1 MLVREKEGFSMNRL
15 FGGFLVLLTV
25 VLTGCGAG
33 AATEEDTTGN
43 TTTQS
48 SAAAG
53 GVQTL
58 RVGATPVP
66 HAEILQFVQDN
77 LAEGQG
83 LNIEIVEFSDYV
95 QPNIALND
103 GQIDANFF
111 QHVPYM
117 EDFASERGLDLTA
130 VADVHIEP
138 LGVYSDKIESLDA
151 VPNGAVVA
159 IPNDATNGGR
169 ALQLLA
175 TNGLITLAE
184 GAGTNATV
192 RDITANPKEL
202 QIEELEAA
210 QLPRALQDTTLA
222 VINTNYALEADLQ
235 PNEDA
240 LALEAGE
247 NNPYANVL
255 AVRSDRANDPAIQ
268 KLAQLLNSPELKQF
282 IEEKYQ
288 GAVVPAF

>member
-1 MLVREKEGFSMNRL
+1 MNRF
-15 FGGFLVLLTV
+15 FGGLLVLLTI

-33 AATEEDTTGN
+33 AATDGDTTTNSG
-43 TTTQS
+43 TAAQG

-66 HAEILQFVQDN
+66 HAEILQFVKDN
-77 LAEGQG
+77 LAEEQG
-83 LNIEIVEFSDYV
+83 LNIEIIEFSDYV

-117 EDFASERGLDLTA
+117 EDFASERGLDLAA

-138 LGVYSDKIESLDA
+138 LGVYSDKVESLDA
-151 VPNGAVVA
+151 VENGAVVA

-175 TNGLITLAE
+175 ANGLITLAE
-184 GAGTNATV
+184 GVGTSATV

-210 QLPRALQDTTLA
+210 QLPRALQDTALS

-255 AVRSDRANDPAIQ
+255 AARSDRVNDPAIQ
-268 KLAQLLNSPELKQF
+268 KLAQLLNSAEVKQF

>member
-1 MLVREKEGFSMNRL
+1 MNRF
-15 FGGFLVLLTV
+15 FGGLLVLLTI

-33 AATEEDTTGN
+33 AATDGDTTTNSG
-43 TTTQS
+43 TAAQG

-66 HAEILQFVQDN
+66 HAEILQFVKDN
-77 LAEGQG
+77 LAEEQG
-83 LNIEIVEFSDYV
+83 LNIEIIEFSDYV

-117 EDFASERGLDLTA
+117 EDFASERGLDLAA

-138 LGVYSDKIESLDA
+138 LGVYSDKVESLDA
-151 VPNGAVVA
+151 VENGAVVA

-175 TNGLITLAE
+175 ANGLITLAE
-184 GAGTNATV
+184 GVGTSATV

-210 QLPRALQDTTLA
+210 QLPRALQDTALS

-255 AVRSDRANDPAIQ
+255 AVRSDRVNDAAIQ
-268 KLAQLLNSPELKQF
+268 KLAQLLNSAEVKQF